1 MAELV
6 RGYGVQ
12 VYRAGDRIQR
22 RVANREAKAVRG
34 FGVELDVVVQDGSG
48 FVKARREF
56 DVAVAVRV
64 GADGDRVGDVG
75 ISIPVNVIPIQ
86 KSRIR
91 DQTDRRRRRDRP
103 EAGGSA
109 ERQLVDEIEP
119 DQPRICG
126 RPGDPHVDE
135 GGRDLIPGVER
146 SLQSRLGLGHR
157 QHRRAER
164 VRDRVQ
170 RVVYAV
176 FHRNAASVPFDAD
189 QLGYQLPRDRGG
201 LSVGD
206 VKGFK
211 RATSLNGDHVCQRQ
225 TEAESKGEYLF
236 LYVLHSLCSFNFS
249 SWGDLRAHL
258 RTVAN

>member
-75 ISIPVNVIPIQ
+75 ISIAVNVSSVH

-103 EAGGSA
+103 EAGGCA
-109 ERQLVDEIEP
+109 ESQLVDEIEP
-119 DQPRICG
+119 DQTRVGG
-126 RPGDPHVDE
+126 RPGDSHVYE
-135 GGRDLIPGVER
+135 RSRNLIPGVER
-146 SLQSRLGLGHR
+146 RLQSRLGLGHR

-164 VRDRVQ
+164 VWDWIQ

-176 FHRNAASVPFDAD
+176 FNGNAAGVPFDAD
-189 QLGYQLPRDRGG
+189 QLSYQLPRNRRR

-211 RATSLNGDHVCQRQ
+211 RASGQGCDHVRQRQ
-225 TEAESKGEYLF
+225 AETEANVEDLF
-236 LYVLHSLCSFNFS
+236 LYVLHVFSFS
-249 SWGDLRAHL
+249 ISP
-258 RTVAN
+258 